1 MEEKNSSDNEE
12 TVHTISDEVALIQRQ
27 MKDLSSH
34 VQNKDI
40 EISEMRGNIRSEK
53 STFLYINQKL
63 EELERKLNVVQNQKK
78 LPPRRGEKRS
88 LVGDIV
94 ADIEKEVDEE
104 NFESDDDLP
113 DDMSEGDLAMI
124 PFDEDTFSLMMLNPI
139 VSRAWLI
146 AVLSYLFQWITLTLI
161 FVNLLSTSAKSSPL
175 NIPYS
180 VPLGVTVGQFLGI
193 FICVGVQT
201 DILSAIR
208 ILAAFSAE
216 KDWAELLGIEGG
228 GTKMDFSLRVLLPN
242 CLKFASGCMVLAV
255 NFVTI
260 VQSSN
265 IVNLMKDVAA
275 LLIISEISQICFKL
289 AEFGF
294 LGQKF
299 EDLAKVVTETEVRD
313 PFTKEGFGMNY
324 RLLTF
329 SALVI
334 SMSTAVGYFL
344 VGQQNGS
351 FFYQI
356 YPNCEISKSE
366 IPLFSNGVC
375 DGGFLNTIAC
385 AFDGGDC
392 VNYNL
397 AYPNCEAVVPSM
409 IGDGNCDQQYNTPEC
424 NFDGADCCPYIIK
437 EGETEIRDPR

>member
-1 MEEKNSSDNEE
+1 MTMEEKNNFDNDD
-12 TVHTISDEVALIQRQ
+12 TVYTISDELALIQRQ
-27 MKDLSSH
+27 MKDLSTH
-34 VQNKDI
+34 VQNKDV
-40 EISEMRGNIRSEK
+40 EMSEMRGNIRSEK

-63 EELERKLNVVQNQKK
+63 EELEGKLSLVQNQKK

-88 LVGDIV
+88 LVLDITE
-94 ADIEKEVDEE
+94 DIEKEADEE
-104 NFESDDDLP
+104 NFESDDGLP
-113 DDMSEGDLAMI
+113 DHISEGDLAMI
-124 PFDEDTFSLMMLNPI
+124 PFDEDTFSFMMLNPV
-139 VSRAWLI
+139 VSRAWVI

-208 ILAAFSAE
+208 ILAAFASE
-216 KDWAELLGIEGG
+216 EDWAEILGIEGD
-228 GTKMDFSLRVLLPN
+228 GTKMDFFLRVLLPN
-242 CLKFASGCMVLAV
+242 FLKFASGCMVLAV

-260 VQSSN
+260 VQSDN

-275 LLIISEISQICFKL
+275 LLIISEISQVCFKL

-313 PFTKEGFGMNY
+313 PFTKAGFGVNY

-329 SALVI
+329 SALVV

-356 YPNCEISKSE
+356 YPNCEISSSFSFNHRWKNALARSGSTPNIADGLSSE
-366 IPLFSNGVC
+366 
-375 DGGFLNTIAC
+375 
-385 AFDGGDC
+385 
-392 VNYNL
+392 
-397 AYPNCEAVVPSM
+397 
-409 IGDGNCDQQYNTPEC
+409 
-424 NFDGADCCPYIIK
+424 
-437 EGETEIRDPR
+437 